1 VSTLLLT
8 TAPVV
13 ALGGCA
19 TTTGTGAGPGNTYL
33 IVMAGFTI
41 VFVVT
46 MKSTAIMA
54 AALADLM
61 VIVRR
66 LVTAVVMFASAA
78 AVTGVGLALVAWVT
92 LN

>member
-1 VSTLLLT
+1 
-8 TAPVV
+8 
-13 ALGGCA
+13 
-19 TTTGTGAGPGNTYL
+19 
-33 IVMAGFTI
+33 
-41 VFVVT
+41 
-46 MKSTAIMA
+46 MKSTAVMA

-66 LVTAVVMFASAA
+66 LVAAAMMFAGAA